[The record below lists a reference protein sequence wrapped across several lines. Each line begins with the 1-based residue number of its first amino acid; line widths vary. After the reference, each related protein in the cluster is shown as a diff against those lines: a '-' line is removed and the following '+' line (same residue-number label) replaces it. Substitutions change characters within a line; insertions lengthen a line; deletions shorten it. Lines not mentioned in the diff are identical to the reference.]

1 MSEEAKVSN
10 ETVVESGTEDV
21 TQEVAQNEYIAES
34 KKYRK
39 RAQEAE
45 SQLAKLQKMI
55 AAQEE
60 EKLKQKE
67 DFKTLYEKVSSEN
80 ANLTQDAER
89 WKSYESNKRTALLD
103 RHPED
108 ERESLSRLDLET
120 LEYVTNKI
128 INTKANA
135 PEVVGNPRQKTKPP
149 KNWAEMD
156 AKERRENWGNILEG
170 FNKNT

>member
-45 SQLAKLQKMI
+45 SQLAKLQKTI

-67 DFKTLYEKVSSEN
+67 DFKSLYEKVSSEN
-80 ANLTQDAER
+80 ANLTKDADR
-89 WKSYESNKRTALLD
+89 WKSYESNKRTTLLD

-128 INTKANA
+128 SKPTN
-135 PEVVGNPRQKTKPP
+135 PEVVGR
-149 KNWAEMD
+149 
-156 AKERRENWGNILEG
+156 AKVSAQTSNKAWKDMNDDERRAFYDMKSKKG
-170 FNKNT
+170 

>member
-1 MSEEAKVSN
+1 MSEETKVSN

-45 SQLAKLQKMI
+45 SQLAKLQKTI

-67 DFKTLYEKVSSEN
+67 DFKSLYEKVSSEN
-80 ANLTQDAER
+80 ANLSKDAER

-128 INTKANA
+128 SKPTN
-135 PEVVGNPRQKTKPP
+135 PEVVGR
-149 KNWAEMD
+149 
-156 AKERRENWGNILEG
+156 AKVSAQTSNKAWKDMNDDERRAFYDMKAKKG
-170 FNKNT
+170 

>member
-1 MSEEAKVSN
+1 MSEETKVSN
-10 ETVVESGTEDV
+10 EAVVDSGTEDV

-45 SQLAKLQKMI
+45 SELAKVKKTI

-67 DFKTLYEKVSSEN
+67 DFKTLYEKVASEN
-80 ANLTQDAER
+80 ANLSQDADR

-128 INTKANA
+128 SKPTN
-135 PEVVGNPRQKTKPP
+135 PEVVGRAKVSAQASNKAWKD
-149 KNWAEMD
+149 MD
-156 AKERRENWGNILEG
+156 DDERRAFYDMKSKKG
-170 FNKNT
+170 

>member
-1 MSEEAKVSN
+1 MSEESKVSN
-10 ETVVESGTEDV
+10 ETVVDSDTEDV
-21 TQEVAQNEYIAES
+21 TQEVAQSEYIAES

-45 SQLAKLQKMI
+45 SQLAKLQKTI

-67 DFKTLYEKVSSEN
+67 DFKSLYEKVSSEN
-80 ANLTQDAER
+80 ANLSKDAER

-128 INTKANA
+128 SKPTN
-135 PEVVGNPRQKTKPP
+135 PEVVGR
-149 KNWAEMD
+149 
-156 AKERRENWGNILEG
+156 AKVSAQASNKAWKDMNDDERRAYYDMKSKKG
-170 FNKNT
+170 

>member
-45 SQLAKLQKMI
+45 SQLAKLQKTI

-67 DFKTLYEKVSSEN
+67 DFKTLYEKVASEN

-128 INTKANA
+128 SKPTN
-135 PEVVGNPRQKTKPP
+135 PEVVGR
-149 KNWAEMD
+149 
-156 AKERRENWGNILEG
+156 AKVSAQASNKAWKDMNDDERRAFYDMKAKKG
-170 FNKNT
+170 

>member
-10 ETVVESGTEDV
+10 ETVVDSGTEDV

-45 SQLAKLQKMI
+45 SELAKVKKTI
-55 AAQEE
+55 ASQEE

-67 DFKTLYEKVSSEN
+67 DFKTLYEKVASEN
-80 ANLTQDAER
+80 ANLSQDAER

-128 INTKANA
+128 SKPTN
-135 PEVVGNPRQKTKPP
+135 PEVVGR
-149 KNWAEMD
+149 
-156 AKERRENWGNILEG
+156 AKVSAQASNKAWKDMNDDERRAFYDMKSKKG
-170 FNKNT
+170 

>member
-1 MSEEAKVSN
+1 MSEEKQVSN
-10 ETVVESGTEDV
+10 ETVVEKGTENV
-21 TQEVAQNEYIAES
+21 AQESAQNEYIAES

-45 SQLAKLQKMI
+45 SELAKVKKTI

-67 DFKTLYEKVSSEN
+67 DFKTLYEKVASEN
-80 ANLTQDAER
+80 ANLSQDAER

-128 INTKANA
+128 SKPTN
-135 PEVVGNPRQKTKPP
+135 PEVVGR
-149 KNWAEMD
+149 
-156 AKERRENWGNILEG
+156 AKVSAQASNKAWKDMNDDERRAFYDMKSKKG
-170 FNKNT
+170 

>member
-45 SQLAKLQKMI
+45 SQLAKLQKTI

-60 EKLKQKE
+60 E
-67 DFKTLYEKVSSEN
+67 TKV
-80 ANLTQDAER
+80 
-89 WKSYESNKRTALLD
+89 
-103 RHPED
+103 
-108 ERESLSRLDLET
+108 
-120 LEYVTNKI
+120 
-128 INTKANA
+128 
-135 PEVVGNPRQKTKPP
+135 
-149 KNWAEMD
+149 
-156 AKERRENWGNILEG
+156 
-170 FNKNT
+170 

>member
-10 ETVVESGTEDV
+10 ETVVDSG

-45 SQLAKLQKMI
+45 SELAKVKKTI

-67 DFKTLYEKVSSEN
+67 DFKTLYEKVASEN
-80 ANLTQDAER
+80 ANLSQDAER

-128 INTKANA
+128 SKPTN
-135 PEVVGNPRQKTKPP
+135 PEVVGR
-149 KNWAEMD
+149 
-156 AKERRENWGNILEG
+156 AKVSAQASNKAWKDMNDDERRAFYDMKSKKG
-170 FNKNT
+170 

>member
-1 MSEEAKVSN
+1 MSEETKVSN
-10 ETVVESGTEDV
+10 ETVVNSGTEDA

-45 SQLAKLQKMI
+45 SQLAKLQKTI

-67 DFKTLYEKVSSEN
+67 DFKSLYEKVSSEN
-80 ANLTQDAER
+80 ANLTQDADR

-128 INTKANA
+128 SKPTN
-135 PEVVGNPRQKTKPP
+135 PEVVGR
-149 KNWAEMD
+149 
-156 AKERRENWGNILEG
+156 AKVSAQASNKAWKDMNDDERRAFYDMKSKKG
-170 FNKNT
+170 

>member
-1 MSEEAKVSN
+1 MSEETKVSN
-10 ETVVESGTEDV
+10 ETVVDSGTEDA

-45 SQLAKLQKMI
+45 SQLAKLQKKI

-67 DFKTLYEKVSSEN
+67 DFKSLYEKVSSEN

-128 INTKANA
+128 SKPTN
-135 PEVVGNPRQKTKPP
+135 PEVVGR
-149 KNWAEMD
+149 
-156 AKERRENWGNILEG
+156 AKVSAQMSNKAWKDMSDDERRAFYDMKSKKG
-170 FNKNT
+170 

>member
-45 SQLAKLQKMI
+45 SQLAKLQKTI

-67 DFKTLYEKVSSEN
+67 DFKSLYEKVSSEN
-80 ANLTQDAER
+80 ANLSKDAER
-89 WKSYESNKRTALLD
+89 WKSYESNKRTTLLD

-108 ERESLSRLDLET
+108 ERESLSKLDLET

-128 INTKANA
+128 SKPTN
-135 PEVVGNPRQKTKPP
+135 PEVVGR
-149 KNWAEMD
+149 
-156 AKERRENWGNILEG
+156 AKVSAQASNKAWKDMNDDERRAFYDMKSKKG
-170 FNKNT
+170 

>member
-10 ETVVESGTEDV
+10 ETVVDSGTEDV

-45 SQLAKLQKMI
+45 SELAKVKKTI

-67 DFKTLYEKVSSEN
+67 DFKTLYEKVASEN
-80 ANLTQDAER
+80 ANLSQDAER

-128 INTKANA
+128 SKPTN
-135 PEVVGNPRQKTKPP
+135 PEVVGR
-149 KNWAEMD
+149 
-156 AKERRENWGNILEG
+156 AKVSAQASNKAWKDMNDDERRAFYDMKSKKG
-170 FNKNT
+170 

>member
-1 MSEEAKVSN
+1 MSEETQVSN
-10 ETVVESGTEDV
+10 ETVVDEGIKDNV
-21 TQEVAQNEYIAES
+21 QEVAQNEHIAES

-45 SQLAKLQKMI
+45 SELAKVKKAI

-67 DFKTLYEKVSSEN
+67 DFKTLYEKVASEN
-80 ANLTQDAER
+80 ANLSQDADR

-108 ERESLSRLDLET
+108 ERENLSNLDLET

-128 INTKANA
+128 SKPTN
-135 PEVVGNPRQKTKPP
+135 PEVVGR
-149 KNWAEMD
+149 
-156 AKERRENWGNILEG
+156 AKVSAQMSSKSWSDMSDDERRAFYDMKSKKG
-170 FNKNT
+170 

>member
-45 SQLAKLQKMI
+45 SQLAKLQKTI

-67 DFKTLYEKVSSEN
+67 DFKSLYEKVSSEN
-80 ANLTQDAER
+80 ANLSKDAER

-128 INTKANA
+128 SKPTN
-135 PEVVGNPRQKTKPP
+135 PEVVGR
-149 KNWAEMD
+149 
-156 AKERRENWGNILEG
+156 AKVSAQTSNKAWKDMNDDERRAFYDMKSKKG
-170 FNKNT
+170 

>member
-1 MSEEAKVSN
+1 MSEETKVSN
-10 ETVVESGTEDV
+10 EAVVDSGTEDV

-45 SQLAKLQKMI
+45 SQLAKLQKTI

-67 DFKTLYEKVSSEN
+67 DFKTLYEKVASEN

-128 INTKANA
+128 SKPTN
-135 PEVVGNPRQKTKPP
+135 PEVVGR
-149 KNWAEMD
+149 
-156 AKERRENWGNILEG
+156 AKVSAQASNKAWKDMNDDERRAFYDMKAKKG
-170 FNKNT
+170 

>member
-1 MSEEAKVSN
+1 MSEETKVSN
-10 ETVVESGTEDV
+10 EAVVDSGTEDV

-45 SQLAKLQKMI
+45 SQLAKLQKTI

-67 DFKTLYEKVSSEN
+67 DFKTLYEKVASEN

-89 WKSYESNKRTALLD
+89 WKSYESNKRAALLD

-128 INTKANA
+128 SKPTN
-135 PEVVGNPRQKTKPP
+135 PEVVGR
-149 KNWAEMD
+149 
-156 AKERRENWGNILEG
+156 AKVSAQASNKAWKDMNDDERRAFYDMKAKKG
-170 FNKNT
+170 

>member
-1 MSEEAKVSN
+1 MSEETKVSN

-45 SQLAKLQKMI
+45 SQLAKLQKTI

-80 ANLTQDAER
+80 ANLSQDAER

-103 RHPED
+103 KHPED

-128 INTKANA
+128 SKPTN
-135 PEVVGNPRQKTKPP
+135 PEVVGR
-149 KNWAEMD
+149 
-156 AKERRENWGNILEG
+156 AKVSAQASNKAWKDMNDDERRAFYDMKSKKG
-170 FNKNT
+170 

>member
-1 MSEEAKVSN
+1 MSEETKVSN
-10 ETVVESGTEDV
+10 ETVVEKGTENV
-21 TQEVAQNEYIAES
+21 TQDNAQNEYIAES

-45 SQLAKLQKMI
+45 SELAKVKKTI

-67 DFKTLYEKVSSEN
+67 DFKTLYEKVASEN
-80 ANLTQDAER
+80 ANLSQDAER

-128 INTKANA
+128 SKPTN
-135 PEVVGNPRQKTKPP
+135 PEVVGR
-149 KNWAEMD
+149 
-156 AKERRENWGNILEG
+156 AKVSAQASNKAWKDMNDDERRAFYDMKSKKG
-170 FNKNT
+170 

>member
-1 MSEEAKVSN
+1 MSEETKVSN
-10 ETVVESGTEDV
+10 ETVVDSGTEDA

-45 SQLAKLQKMI
+45 SQLAKLQKKI

-67 DFKTLYEKVSSEN
+67 DFKSLYEKVSSEN

-108 ERESLSRLDLET
+108 ERESLSRLDLAT

-128 INTKANA
+128 SKPTN
-135 PEVVGNPRQKTKPP
+135 PEVVGR
-149 KNWAEMD
+149 
-156 AKERRENWGNILEG
+156 AKVSAQMSNKAWKDMSDDERRAFYDMKSKKG
-170 FNKNT
+170 

>member
-1 MSEEAKVSN
+1 MSEETKVSN
-10 ETVVESGTEDV
+10 EAVVDSGTEDV

-45 SQLAKLQKMI
+45 SELAKVKKTI

-67 DFKTLYEKVSSEN
+67 DFKTLYEKVASEN
-80 ANLTQDAER
+80 ANLSQDADR

-128 INTKANA
+128 SKPTN
-135 PEVVGNPRQKTKPP
+135 PEVVGR
-149 KNWAEMD
+149 
-156 AKERRENWGNILEG
+156 AKVSAQASNKAWKDMNDDERRAFYDIKSKKG
-170 FNKNT
+170 

>member
-1 MSEEAKVSN
+1 MSEETKVSN

-45 SQLAKLQKMI
+45 SQLAKLQKTI

-128 INTKANA
+128 SKPTN
-135 PEVVGNPRQKTKPP
+135 PEVVGR
-149 KNWAEMD
+149 
-156 AKERRENWGNILEG
+156 AKVSAQASNKAWKDMNDDERRAFYDMKAKKG
-170 FNKNT
+170 

>member
-1 MSEEAKVSN
+1 MSEENKVSN
-10 ETVVESGTEDV
+10 ETVVEQDTENV
-21 TQEVAQNEYIAES
+21 AQESAQNEYIAES

-45 SQLAKLQKMI
+45 SQLAKLQKTI

-60 EKLKQKE
+60 EKQKEKE
-67 DFKTLYEKVSSEN
+67 DFKSLYEKVSSEN
-80 ANLTQDAER
+80 ANLSKDAER
-89 WKSYESNKRTALLD
+89 WKSYESNKRAALLD

-128 INTKANA
+128 SKPTN
-135 PEVVGNPRQKTKPP
+135 PEVVGR
-149 KNWAEMD
+149 
-156 AKERRENWGNILEG
+156 AKVSAPTSNKSWKDMTDDERRAFYDMKAKKG
-170 FNKNT
+170 

>member
-45 SQLAKLQKMI
+45 SQLAKLQKTI

-89 WKSYESNKRTALLD
+89 WKSYESNKRAALLD

-128 INTKANA
+128 SKPTN
-135 PEVVGNPRQKTKPP
+135 PEVVGR
-149 KNWAEMD
+149 
-156 AKERRENWGNILEG
+156 AKVSAQASNKAWKDMNDDERRAFYDMKSKKG
-170 FNKNT
+170 